1 MSSEDPA
8 EASVEESGPEKG
20 LTTIKQPQGLWRFVL
35 HGARTSTTPALIEG
49 CFDLVE
55 EGIRVAAQADVGN
68 AQDAIAVE
76 GDGVLP
82 QCVGDRVG
90 AALVV
95 CAVDLRDEAC
105 GVPACVEVPAPVGAL
120 AHDLTIRQWRP
131 ASTRVRD
138 EGEFVDGLRPT
149 ADVADEPGDG
159 TSSPQRGVHL
169 RRRREPLRCGEALL
183 HRHREQRPGRV
194 IRGGERGGTNGCDV
208 LARSRNGRGV
218 QRRHVANTM
227 LTHAVA
233 RPNRAFRGPAASRRT
248 SVRT

>member
-20 LTTIKQPQGLWRFVL
+20 LTTIEQPQGLWRFVL
-35 HGARTSTTPALIEG
+35 HEARTSTTPALIEG

-82 QCVGDRVG
+82 QRVGDRGG

-95 CAVDLRDEAC
+95 CAVDLGDEAR
-105 GVPACVEVPAPVGAL
+105 GVPACIEVPASVGAL

-149 ADVADEPGDG
+149 ADVADEPGDDA
-159 TSSPQRGVHL
+159 SSPAARVHL
-169 RRRREPLRCGEALL
+169 QRRGEPFGCGEALL
-183 HRHREQRPGRV
+183 HCHREQRTGRA
-194 IRGGERGGTNGCDV
+194 IRGDERDGTNGCDV
-208 LARSRNGRGV
+208 LAR
-218 QRRHVANTM
+218 
-227 LTHAVA
+227 
-233 RPNRAFRGPAASRRT
+233 PN
-248 SVRT
+248 